1 MAEGEAPVVVAGVDE
16 AGRGCLAGPVVAAAV
31 LVPAQWTLPGL
42 TDSKKLSSRRREF
55 FARQIKAQAVS
66 WALGFSWPREI
77 EAVNILQATLRAMAR
92 AVEALAYPPARVLV
106 DGNQVFPA
114 SVPVEAIVGGDVSV
128 PAISA
133 ASVLAKTFRDRL
145 MEALAE
151 RYPGYGLERHKGYG
165 TAEHRAAIAR
175 LGPSALHRHTFRGT
189 FPNSTQLRL
198 PGVGG

>member
-1 MAEGEAPVVVAGVDE
+1 MAEGETPVLVAGVDE

-31 LVPAQWTLPGL
+31 LVPAHWTLPGL
-42 TDSKKLSSRRREF
+42 TDSKKLSLRRREF

-77 EAVNILQATLRAMAR
+77 EAINILQATLRAMAR
-92 AVEALAYPPARVLV
+92 AVEALAICPAQVLV

-114 SVPVEAIVGGDVSV
+114 SMPVEAVVGGDMSV

-133 ASVLAKTFRDRL
+133 ASVLAKTFRDHL

-165 TAEHRAAIAR
+165 TVEHRAAIAR
-175 LGPSALHRHTFRGT
+175 LGASSLHRRTFRVT
-189 FPNSTQLRL
+189 CPSVTQLRM
-198 PGVGG
+198 PGVGK